1 MKLAQSGSENLPE
14 SKENFHISYK
24 MPKLSVITINKNN
37 SKGLEETIKG
47 VISQT
52 FTDFEYIII
61 DGASKDDSVSVI
73 KKYEDNITSWIS
85 EPDKGIF
92 NAMNKGVLRATGE
105 YIQFSNSGD
114 WFVNP
119 DVLSNVFKNDP
130 KEDIIFGNI
139 IKMKDGVN
147 TLDKGI
153 GTSNVTFYHL
163 FLGTINHPATFAR
176 RELFEKYGLFNEK
189 YKYVNDWEWL
199 IRCVGLADT
208 TVRYLDLDISYF
220 DMIGNSNNTYKYYE
234 DERTPIL
241 KELVPKRIL
250 SDYNKLYTFEIV
262 QNSVN
267 RYFISSILFK
277 IAHRIGKLG
286 DLILHK

>member
-1 MKLAQSGSENLPE
+1 
-14 SKENFHISYK
+14 
-24 MPKLSVITINKNN
+24 MPKLSIITINRNN
-37 SKGLEETIKG
+37 SKGLEKTIQG

-61 DGASKDDSVSVI
+61 DGASTDDSVAI
-73 KKYEDNITSWIS
+73 IRKYENRITFWIS

-92 NAMNKGVLRATGE
+92 NAMNKGVLRSKGE

-119 DVLSNVFKNDP
+119 EVLSDVFKNNP
-130 KEDIIFGNI
+130 TEDIIFGNL

-153 GTSNVTFYHL
+153 GTSKVTFYHL

-176 RELFEKYGLFNEK
+176 RELFDRYGLFNEK
-189 YKYVNDWEWL
+189 YKYVNDWEWF
-199 IRCVGLADT
+199 IRSVGLADT
-208 TVRYLDLDISYF
+208 TVRYIDLDISFF
-220 DMIGNSNNTYKYYE
+220 DMIGNSNNTYQYYE
-234 DERTPIL
+234 TERIPIL

-250 SDYNKLYTFEIV
+250 SDYNQLYTHEII
-262 QNSVN
+262 QNSIN
-267 RYFISSILFK
+267 RYFFSRILFK
-277 IAHRIGKLG
+277 IAHKIGKLG
-286 DLILHK
+286 DKILQ